1 MIQAYL
7 KTYYPP
13 IPVLDIL
20 IAYPDSNKWQGKFLA
35 IVDSGADF
43 TIIPLAIL
51 RTVNSPIVRPAVLSS
66 QWKDRRSVNIHEI
79 DLQIGALVM
88 LAVEVAGDLHSTEI
102 ILGRNVLNELNLY
115 LDGPGL
121 QIELAE

>member
-20 IAYPDSNKWQGKFLA
+20 IAHPDSNEWQGAFLA

-43 TIIPLAIL
+43 TIVPLAIL

-66 QWKDRRSVNIHEI
+66 QWKDRRAVNVHEI

-88 LAVEVAGDLHSTEI
+88 SAVEVAGDLHSTEI
-102 ILGRNVLNELNLY
+102 ILGRNVLNDLNLY
-115 LDGPGL
+115 LDGPAL
-121 QIELAE
+121 QVELAE